1 MAIILMSLAVPLD
14 RKSLAVSAILNEKR
28 TMNAKQARLLANA
41 AMRYVSLGESVS
53 SDLIFGM

>member
-1 MAIILMSLAVPLD
+1 MSLAVPLD